1 MAITQKLKQIS
12 MPGLWHWKEESKSF
26 KNSAIN
32 CSPVLFFSLLDP
44 RNLSLHIC
52 GFRE

>member
-12 MPGLWHWKEESKSF
+12 MPGLRHWKEESKSF

-32 CSPVLFFSLLDP
+32 CLPVLFFSLLDA

-52 GFRE
+52 GFRQ